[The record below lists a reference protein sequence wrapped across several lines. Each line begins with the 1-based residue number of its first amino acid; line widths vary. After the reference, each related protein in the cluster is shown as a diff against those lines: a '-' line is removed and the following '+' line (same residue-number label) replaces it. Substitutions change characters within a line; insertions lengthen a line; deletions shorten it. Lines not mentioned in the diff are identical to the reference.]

1 MPSIT
6 CEQLFDE
13 QLKGRSQLIQA
24 AVDGLIRGHG
34 GIPRAPMIA
43 NVIIDAALSG
53 VTSEMPEQVHG

>member
-43 NVIIDAALSG
+43 NVIINAALRG
-53 VTSEMPEQVHG
+53 HAL